1 VAYRLNV
8 TFQLLF
14 FLLFNLLQVSSS
26 LKFPSSVQFASNF
39 FKLLSKYVVHQLGLL
54 PNCDVVCDCHCLDP
68 FPHHDVLLDLEVF
81 FLYCLPMAIV
91 IMVLVTS
98 SLSSLQW

>member
-1 VAYRLNV
+1 
-8 TFQLLF
+8 
-14 FLLFNLLQVSSS
+14 
-26 LKFPSSVQFASNF
+26 LKFPSNVKLALNF

-54 PNCDVVCDCHCLDP
+54 PNCDVISDHHCLDP
-68 FPHHDVLLDLEVF
+68 FLHHDVLLDLEGF
-81 FLYCLPMAIV
+81 FLYCLAMAIV